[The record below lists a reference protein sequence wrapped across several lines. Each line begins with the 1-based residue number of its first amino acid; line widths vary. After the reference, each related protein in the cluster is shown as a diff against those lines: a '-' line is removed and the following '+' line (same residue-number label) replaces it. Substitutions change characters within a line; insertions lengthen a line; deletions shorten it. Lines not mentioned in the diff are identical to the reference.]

1 MMFNIK
7 SVFFFGLVAVS
18 TATPSSVL
26 LPRAKIP
33 EVLKCDG
40 KEWTKAQI
48 LASKEKA
55 RELANSNYAY
65 PDLFGNKDGHGQPIF
80 GAQGQ
85 LWEFPLLDP
94 PWTNGIEPLTFRV
107 IMKDDYTY
115 VGVTNKDTGTG
126 NTVHKCVNTA

>member
-94 PWTNGIEPLTFRV
+94 PWTSKYCISLSFSYQIISSSLSPLFCLH
-107 IMKDDYTY
+107 IHL
-115 VGVTNKDTGTG
+115 N
-126 NTVHKCVNTA
+126 